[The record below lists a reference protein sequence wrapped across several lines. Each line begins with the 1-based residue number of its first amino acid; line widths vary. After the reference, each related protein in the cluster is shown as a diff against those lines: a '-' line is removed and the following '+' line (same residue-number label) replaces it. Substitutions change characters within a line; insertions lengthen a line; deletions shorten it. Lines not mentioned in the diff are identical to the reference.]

1 MQVWSKRYNNMDNM
15 NCMISRRH
23 FSALAGASLAM
34 ATVPSLAQNGRPK
47 LALVLGAGSARGF
60 AHIGVIKA
68 LDAAGI
74 KPDLI
79 VGASAGSVIG
89 VFYAAGYTGLQMEEV
104 AMKVRDAD
112 VIDAASNTKRGLI
125 GGEALQKLI
134 NNFVK
139 DKPIEALKTPFI
151 AMATNLRTGD
161 SVPLRLGDAGQA
173 VRASS
178 SMPGIFLPT
187 MIGGMEL
194 VDGAISSPLPVTV
207 ARQMGAETVVAIDVG
222 AAPQNANAAGIYEI
236 VMQSFEIMGLSI
248 SKLEGQKADV
258 LIKPNVGGFSGSD
271 FGNRAQFIAAGFT
284 AGQRAIEQIKMAQNS
299 NYKKRK

>member
-1 MQVWSKRYNNMDNM
+1 
-15 NCMISRRH
+15 MISRRH
-23 FSALAGASLAM
+23 FSTLIGASLAT
-34 ATVPSLAQNGRPK
+34 AAAPSFAQIGRPK

-60 AHIGVIKA
+60 AHIGIIKA

-89 VFYAAGYTGLQMEEV
+89 VFYAAGYTGLQMEDV

-112 VIDAASNTKRGLI
+112 VIDTVANTKRGLV

-139 DKPIEALKTPFI
+139 DKSIETLKTPFI
-151 AMATNLRTGD
+151 ATATNLRTGD
-161 SVPLRLGDAGQA
+161 LVQLKAGDAGQA

-178 SMPGIFLPT
+178 SMPGVFLPT
-187 MIGGMEL
+187 MVNGVEM
-194 VDGAISSPLPVTV
+194 VDGAISSPLPVSV
-207 ARQMGAETVVAIDVG
+207 ARQMGAETVIAVDVG
-222 AAPQNANAAGIYEI
+222 AAPQNAHASGIYEI

-248 SKLEGQKADV
+248 AKLEGQKADV
-258 LIKPNVGGFSGSD
+258 LIRPAVGQFSSSD
-271 FGNRAQFIAAGFT
+271 FSNRAQLIAAGYS
-284 AGQRAIEQIKMAQNS
+284 AGQRAIEQIRLAQNS

>member
-1 MQVWSKRYNNMDNM
+1 MLNRRSF
-15 NCMISRRH
+15 SRVV
-23 FSALAGASLAM
+23 ATSLAT
-34 ATVPSLAQNGRPK
+34 ASSAGFAQQRPK

-74 KPDLI
+74 RPDLI

-112 VIDAASNTKRGLI
+112 VIDTASNTKRGLI
-125 GGEALQKLI
+125 AGEALQKLI

-151 AMATNLRTGD
+151 ATATNLRTGD
-161 SVPLRLGDAGQA
+161 SVQLKTGDAGQA

-178 SMPGIFLPT
+178 SMPGVFLP
-187 MIGGMEL
+187 MSLNGMEL

-207 ARQMGAETVVAIDVG
+207 ARQMGADVVVAVDVG
-222 AAPQNANAAGIYEI
+222 AAPQNAHAAGIYEI
-236 VMQSFEIMGLSI
+236 VMQSFEIMGLSLA
-248 SKLEGQKADV
+248 KLEGQKADV
-258 LIKPNVGGFSGSD
+258 LIKPNVAAFSGSD
-271 FGNRAQFIAAGFT
+271 FSNRAQLIAAGYS
-284 AGQRAIEQIKMAQNS
+284 AGQKAVEQIRLARGGS
-299 NYKKRK
+299 GGSGGGVKKRN

>member
-1 MQVWSKRYNNMDNM
+1 MFN
-15 NCMISRRH
+15 RRV
-23 FSALAGASLAM
+23 FTSAVAATLASAS
-34 ATVPSLAQNGRPK
+34 TKTFAQAYRPK

-89 VFYAAGYTGLQMEEV
+89 VFYAAGYSGAQMEDV

-112 VIDAASNTKRGLI
+112 VIDNASNTKRGLI
-125 GGEALQKLI
+125 AGEALQRLI
-134 NNFVK
+134 NTFVK

-151 AMATNLRTGD
+151 ATATNLQTGD
-161 SVPLRLGDAGQA
+161 LVQLKTGDAGKA

-178 SMPGIFLPT
+178 SMPGVFLP
-187 MIGGMEL
+187 MQLNGAEL

-207 ARQMGAETVVAIDVG
+207 ARQMGADVVIAVDVG
-222 AAPQNANAAGIYEI
+222 AAPQNAHAAGIYEI
-236 VMQSFEIMGLSI
+236 VMQSFEIMGLSLA
-248 SKLEGQKADV
+248 KLEGQKADI
-258 LIKPNVGGFSGSD
+258 LIKPNVAAFSGSD
-271 FGNRAQFIAAGFT
+271 FGNRAQLIAAGFS
-284 AGQRAIEQIKMAQNS
+284 AGQKAIEQIKLAQNGGM
-299 NYKKRK
+299 KKRR

>member
-1 MQVWSKRYNNMDNM
+1 MFN
-15 NCMISRRH
+15 RRV
-23 FSALAGASLAM
+23 FTSAVAATLASAST
-34 ATVPSLAQNGRPK
+34 ATLAQAYRPK

-89 VFYAAGYTGLQMEEV
+89 VFYAAGYSGAQMEDV

-112 VIDAASNTKRGLI
+112 VIDNASNTKRGLI
-125 GGEALQKLI
+125 AGEALQRLI
-134 NNFVK
+134 NTFVK

-151 AMATNLRTGD
+151 ATATNLQTGD
-161 SVPLRLGDAGQA
+161 LVQLKTGDAGKA

-178 SMPGIFLPT
+178 SMPGVFLP
-187 MIGGMEL
+187 MQLNGAEL

-207 ARQMGAETVVAIDVG
+207 ARQMGADVVIAVDVG
-222 AAPQNANAAGIYEI
+222 AAPQNAHAAGIYEI
-236 VMQSFEIMGLSI
+236 VMQSFEIMGLSLA
-248 SKLEGQKADV
+248 KLEGQKADI
-258 LIKPNVGGFSGSD
+258 LIKPNVAAFSGSD
-271 FGNRAQFIAAGFT
+271 FGNRAQLIAAGFS
-284 AGQRAIEQIKMAQNS
+284 AGQKAIEQIKLAQNGGM
-299 NYKKRK
+299 KKRR

>member
-1 MQVWSKRYNNMDNM
+1 
-15 NCMISRRH
+15 MISRRH
-23 FSALAGASLAM
+23 FSALVGASLAT
-34 ATVPSLAQNGRPK
+34 AAAPSFSQAGRPK

-60 AHIGVIKA
+60 AHIGIIKA

-89 VFYAAGYTGLQMEEV
+89 VFYAAGYTGLQMEDV

-112 VIDAASNTKRGLI
+112 VIDAAANTKRGLV
-125 GGEALQKLI
+125 GGEALQRLI

-151 AMATNLRTGD
+151 AMATNLKTGD
-161 SVPLRLGDAGQA
+161 AVQLRIGDSGQA

-178 SMPGIFLPT
+178 SMPGVFLPT

-194 VDGAISSPLPVTV
+194 VDGAISSPLPVSV
-207 ARQMGAETVVAIDVG
+207 ARQMGAETIVAIDVG
-222 AAPQNANAAGIYEI
+222 AAPQNAHATGIYEI
-236 VMQSFEIMGLSI
+236 VMQSFEIMGQSI

-258 LIKPNVGGFSGSD
+258 LIKPNVGQFSGSD
-271 FGNRAQFIAAGFT
+271 FSNRAQLIAAGFT
-284 AGQRAIEQIKMAQNS
+284 AGQRAIEQIKMAQNG

>member
-1 MQVWSKRYNNMDNM
+1 ML
-15 NCMISRRH
+15 SRRH
-23 FSALAGASLAM
+23 FSTLIGASLAT
-34 ATVPSLAQNGRPK
+34 AAAPSFAQIARPK

-60 AHIGVIKA
+60 AHIGIIKA

-89 VFYAAGYTGLQMEEV
+89 VFYAAGYTGLQMEDV

-112 VIDAASNTKRGLI
+112 VIDTVANTKRGLV

-139 DKPIEALKTPFI
+139 DKSIETLKTSFI
-151 AMATNLRTGD
+151 ATATNLRTGD
-161 SVPLRLGDAGQA
+161 LVQLKAGDAGQA

-178 SMPGIFLPT
+178 SMPGVFLPT
-187 MIGGMEL
+187 MVNGIEM
-194 VDGAISSPLPVTV
+194 VDGAISSPLPVSV
-207 ARQMGAETVVAIDVG
+207 ARQMGAETVIAVDVG
-222 AAPQNANAAGIYEI
+222 AAPQNAHASGIYEI

-248 SKLEGQKADV
+248 AKLEGQKADV
-258 LIKPNVGGFSGSD
+258 LIRPAVGQFSSSD
-271 FGNRAQFIAAGFT
+271 FSNRAQLIAAGYS
-284 AGQRAIEQIKMAQNS
+284 AGQRAIEQIRLAQNS

>member
-1 MQVWSKRYNNMDNM
+1 
-15 NCMISRRH
+15 MISRRH
-23 FSALAGASLAM
+23 FSALVGATLA
-34 ATVPSLAQNGRPK
+34 ATAAPSFAQIGRPK

-60 AHIGVIKA
+60 AHIGIIKA

-89 VFYAAGYTGLQMEEV
+89 VFYAAGYTGLQMEDV

-112 VIDAASNTKRGLI
+112 VIDAAANTKRGLV
-125 GGEALQKLI
+125 GGEALQRLI

-139 DKPIEALKTPFI
+139 DKPLEALKTPFI
-151 AMATNLRTGD
+151 AMATNLKTGD
-161 SVPLRLGDAGQA
+161 PVQLRIGDSGQA

-178 SMPGIFLPT
+178 SMPGVFLPT

-194 VDGAISSPLPVTV
+194 VDGAISSPLPVSV
-207 ARQMGAETVVAIDVG
+207 ARQMGAETIVAIDVG
-222 AAPQNANAAGIYEI
+222 AAPQNAHATGIYEI
-236 VMQSFEIMGLSI
+236 VMQSFEIMGQSI

-258 LIKPNVGGFSGSD
+258 LIKPAVGQFSGSD
-271 FGNRAQFIAAGFT
+271 FSNRAQLIAAGYT
-284 AGQRAIEQIKMAQNS
+284 AGQRAIEQIRLAQNG

>member
-1 MQVWSKRYNNMDNM
+1 MEHTMLN
-15 NCMISRRH
+15 RRH
-23 FSALAGASLAM
+23 FSHLLAAGLASVS
-34 ATVPSLAQNGRPK
+34 TTTFAQPRPK

-60 AHIGVIKA
+60 AHIGIIKA

-112 VIDAASNTKRGLI
+112 VIDVASNTKRGLV
-125 GGEALQKLI
+125 GGEALQKLV

-139 DKPIEALKTPFI
+139 DKSLEALKTPFI
-151 AMATNLRTGD
+151 ATATNLRTGD
-161 SVPLRLGDAGQA
+161 LVQLKAGDAGQA

-187 MIGGMEL
+187 MINGMEL
-194 VDGAISSPLPVTV
+194 VDGAISSPLPVSV
-207 ARQMGAETVVAIDVG
+207 ARQMGAETIVAIDVG
-222 AAPQNANAAGIYEI
+222 AAPQNAHAAGIYEI
-236 VMQSFEIMGLSI
+236 VMQSFEIMGQSI

-258 LIKPNVGGFSGSD
+258 LIKPNVGSFSGSD
-271 FGNRAQFIAAGFT
+271 FGNRAQLITAGFT
-284 AGQRAIEQIKMAQNS
+284 AGQRAIEQIKLAQNG